1 MMIEKDDHDDDMRA
15 LSRMEFF
22 EDTEICCCCYFIIIN
37 MTKDGDD
44 YENDDD
50 EVSNKTY
57 RASLAPQTSV
67 N

>member
-1 MMIEKDDHDDDMRA
+1 METKDD
-15 LSRMEFF
+15 
-22 EDTEICCCCYFIIIN
+22 
-37 MTKDGDD
+37 DD
-44 YENDDD
+44 YENDGENDDENDDDDD

>member
-1 MMIEKDDHDDDMRA
+1 METKDD
-15 LSRMEFF
+15 
-22 EDTEICCCCYFIIIN
+22 
-37 MTKDGDD
+37 DD
-44 YENDDD
+44 YENDGDNGDENDDDDD

>member
-1 MMIEKDDHDDDMRA
+1 MKTKDD
-15 LSRMEFF
+15 
-22 EDTEICCCCYFIIIN
+22 N
-37 MTKDGDD
+37 D
-44 YENDDD
+44 YENDGDNDDDDDDD

>member
-1 MMIEKDDHDDDMRA
+1 MKTVLQQFSPTSVVMI
-15 LSRMEFF
+15 
-22 EDTEICCCCYFIIIN
+22 
-37 MTKDGDD
+37 KDGND
-44 YENDDD
+44 YENDDDDDD

>member
-1 MMIEKDDHDDDMRA
+1 METKDD
-15 LSRMEFF
+15 F
-22 EDTEICCCCYFIIIN
+22 
-37 MTKDGDD
+37 D
-44 YENDDD
+44 YENDGENDDENDDDDD

>member
-1 MMIEKDDHDDDMRA
+1 METKDD
-15 LSRMEFF
+15 
-22 EDTEICCCCYFIIIN
+22 
-37 MTKDGDD
+37 DD
-44 YENDDD
+44 YENDGDNDDENDDDDD

>member
-1 MMIEKDDHDDDMRA
+1 MFDWFTLTSSMETKDD
-15 LSRMEFF
+15 
-22 EDTEICCCCYFIIIN
+22 
-37 MTKDGDD
+37 DD
-44 YENDDD
+44 YENDGENDDENDDDDD

>member
-1 MMIEKDDHDDDMRA
+1 MKTQNFVVVA
-15 LSRMEFF
+15 FF
-22 EDTEICCCCYFIIIN
+22 IIN